1 MTRPQDIERD
11 TLEAATARR
20 FIAANRPTLLETCRH
35 CRQPPGDPSH
45 NVAIWNGGF
54 VHGHCWPVYA
64 TRTFYAAA
72 DRARRSLGL
81 PEF

>member
-20 FIAANRPTLLETCRH
+20 FIAANRPPLLDTCRY
-35 CRQPPGDPSH
+35 CRQAPDASSVP
-45 NVAIWNGGF
+45 IWNGGF